1 MNLRIKRNIFLLTL
15 LSVVFS
21 TPIGISQ
28 NLTDE
33 RAKYVDNSPTWA
45 VKTNLV
51 GWAAAASIN
60 AGAEVKMAPKWTLN
74 MDVSYNPFQYRSNK
88 KLKHILVAPEA
99 RWWLCAPYSGH
110 FIGGNLMY
118 SHYNAGGMNVPFVDD
133 LKNYRYQGNLYG
145 VGFVY
150 GYHLVLSPRWSIEFE
165 AGLGYGF
172 TKYKKYDCPVCGAWR
187 ADEKKHML
195 MPTKFAISVVYVIK

>member
-1 MNLRIKRNIFLLTL
+1 
-15 LSVVFS
+15 
-21 TPIGISQ
+21 
-28 NLTDE
+28 
-33 RAKYVDNSPTWA
+33 
-45 VKTNLV
+45 
-51 GWAAAASIN
+51 
-60 AGAEVKMAPKWTLN
+60 
-74 MDVSYNPFQYRSNK
+74 
-88 KLKHILVAPEA
+88 
-99 RWWLCAPYSGH
+99 
-110 FIGGNLMY
+110 MY